1 MKEINVG
8 LVGFG
13 FIGKVHT
20 IAYRNL
26 PLCFEKPSV
35 RPRLTALLRSGNTPD
50 GSGLPEEL
58 FNFVTTSSP
67 EFFAQK
73 IDLVDICT
81 PNFLHAAQVRTALE
95 ANLPVYCEK
104 PLADTLE
111 TAREL
116 TELAEK
122 KGVMTHMAFMCRY
135 YRAIRQMKA
144 ILNAGLI
151 GDPIHFRAQKY
162 HESYLDP
169 ARPMSWRLRRS
180 QSGGGAMMDLGI
192 HMVDLVHYL
201 LGNVVSVRAEM
212 QTVIEQRPS
221 TKGSDKMERVDV
233 DGWAQ
238 CILNLES
245 GCTGSIEVTRM
256 AAGAGESDM
265 FEIYGT
271 HGAVAYH
278 HDHPEAALFY
288 DMKKK
293 QWINGTLDLPL
304 VEGERPLSQIWPPN
318 KFTQGEM
325 TNRHMASIYDFL
337 LDLVE
342 SKPSSMDFRA
352 GLWAQEVT
360 EATYLSAQRN
370 GDRIRLPL

>member
-1 MKEINVG
+1 MKEINIG
-8 LVGFG
+8 LIGFG

-26 PLCFEKPSV
+26 PLCFEKPLV
-35 RPRLTALLRSGNTPD
+35 RPHLTALLRSGKNPD

-58 FNFVTTSSP
+58 FDFVTTASP
-67 EFFAQK
+67 EFFSQK

-81 PNFLHAAQVRTALE
+81 PNFLHADQVHAAIE
-95 ANLPVYCEK
+95 AKLPVYCEK

-122 KGVMTHMAFMCRY
+122 EGIMTHMAFICRY

-144 ILNAGLI
+144 IINAGLI
-151 GDPIHFRAQKY
+151 GEPIHFRAQKY

-192 HMVDLVHYL
+192 HMIDLVHYL

-212 QTVIEQRPS
+212 QTVIDQRPS
-221 TKGSDKMERVDV
+221 TKGSGKMERVDV

-238 CILNLES
+238 CNLNLES

-256 AAGAGESDM
+256 VAGAGESDM

-271 HGAVAYH
+271 HGTVAYRYSS
-278 HDHPEAALFY
+278 PEAALFY
-288 DMKKK
+288 DLKKK
-293 QWINGTLDLPL
+293 QWVKGALELPP

-318 KFTQGEM
+318 KFSQGEM
-325 TNRHMASIYDFL
+325 TNRHLASIYDFL

-342 SKPSSMDFRA
+342 CTPSAMDFRA
-352 GLWAQEVT
+352 GLRAQEV
-360 EATYLSAQRN
+360 AAAAYLSAERN